1 MIWFEPTL
9 MFWAVPTLALLR
21 RMSEPTDGTWAGL
34 PSQSLAV
41 FQLLS
46 ALLLVQMFAD
56 TELRSTFWIS
66 WVEVREPVPAVKPMT
81 RLEGRVY
88 PERFA
93 VKTVWKTPLLPN
105 STETVSWFVLVSTIC
120 IVSAWEPDGRVVWP
134 G

>member
-1 MIWFEPTL
+1 MIWFVPTL
-9 MFWAVPTLALLR
+9 IVWAVPTEALLR
-21 RMSEPTDGTWAGL
+21 RTSDPTEGTCAGL

-46 ALLLVQMFAD
+46 ALLFVQMLAE
-56 TELRSTFWIS
+56 TELSSTFWIS
-66 WVEVREPVPAVKPMT
+66 WVDVIEPVPAVKPMT

-93 VKTVWKTPLLPN
+93 VNTVVNTPLLPN
-105 STETVSWFVLVSTIC
+105 STATDSWFVEVSTIW
-120 IVSAWEPDGRVVWP
+120 IVSAWLPDGRVVCP